1 MLKFNSEWPIK
12 FSVITMGSILNF
24 IKDKRLADNELVI
37 GRGKHTNITMIF
49 KQPQE
54 YFGGLGL
61 LTEKI
66 TCLHLSVKDPD
77 KLIKA
82 IENQGYAQAA

>member
-12 FSVITMGSILNF
+12 FSAITMGSLLNF
-24 IKDKRLADNELVI
+24 IKDSHLVENELIIV
-37 GRGKHTNITMIF
+37 RGKHTNITMIF

-54 YFGGLGL
+54 YFGGLGQ
-61 LTEKI
+61 LTAKI
-66 TCLHLSVKDPD
+66 TCLHLSVNDPD

>member
-1 MLKFNSEWPIK
+1 MLNFNSEWPIK
-12 FSVITMGSILNF
+12 FSVIIMGSILNHF
-24 IKDKRLADNELVI
+24 KYKHLEDNELII
-37 GRGKHTNITMIF
+37 GRGQHTNITMIF

-66 TCLHLSVKDPD
+66 TCLHLSVKDPG
-77 KLIKA
+77 KLI
-82 IENQGYAQAA
+82 